1 MKEKTTIADQY
12 LFKNFYQTCTEQSKK
27 TINCRGI
34 ELCEDY
40 SWMDVILDG
49 EKTCT
54 ECEFS
59 AERQGFYFGKNEFSA
74 NFEKQEFVTLEK
86 IRTQEEFEK
95 VCERISA
102 VVKGIVVRGAVSD
115 ASPLERFELL
125 EFVVFEGQRITRFW
139 DTSKTPNLRM
149 LTIWMN
155 KNLKSLSGLENASN
169 MECLQ
174 FYTSFSDVAV
184 HKIESF
190 SPISKLSNLKELI
203 VSAIESLDHNIDYL
217 IELPTRVES
226 PIRIIFFICSP
237 THIRPTVTASIA
249 GPFVFFNFL
258 TMLISVSQPVYL
270 HLVFVNSGERH
281 IPSVAVIINAYLQPM
296 MSFR

>member
-49 EKTCT
+49 EKTCR
-54 ECEFS
+54 ECEFR

-203 VSAIESLDHNIDYL
+203 VSATESLDHNIDYL
-217 IELPTRVES
+217 IDLPNLEYLWIS
-226 PIRIIFFICSP
+226 PNLFP
-237 THIRPTVTASIA
+237 TASYA
-249 GPFVFFNFL
+249 KFEAKKF
-258 TMLISVSQPVYL
+258 MLSDEYGIYCEETDDIYPYGKGKRVMHTAEQKKRYL
-270 HLVFVNSGERH
+270 SEYNEHLGKYKE
-281 IPSVAVIINAYLQPM
+281 L
-296 MSFR
+296 

>member
-34 ELCEDY
+34 ALCENY

-49 EKTCT
+49 EKTCR
-54 ECEFS
+54 ECEFR

-74 NFEKQEFVTLEK
+74 NFEKQEFVILEK

-102 VVKGIVVRGAVSD
+102 GVKGIVIRGAISD
-115 ASPLERFELL
+115 ASPLEQFEFL
-125 EFVVFEGQRITRFW
+125 EFVVLECQKITRFW
-139 DTSKTPNLRM
+139 NTSKTPNLRM
-149 LTIWMN
+149 LTVWMS

-190 SPISKLSNLKELI
+190 SPISKLENLKELI
-203 VSAIESLDHNIDYL
+203 VSATEPLDHNIDYL
-217 IELPTRVES
+217 IGLPNLEYLWISPNLFPTESYAKFEAKKIKLSDEYGIYCEESDDIYPYGKGKRVMHTAEQKKRYLSEYNELLKKYKE
-226 PIRIIFFICSP
+226 
-237 THIRPTVTASIA
+237 
-249 GPFVFFNFL
+249 L
-258 TMLISVSQPVYL
+258 
-270 HLVFVNSGERH
+270 
-281 IPSVAVIINAYLQPM
+281 
-296 MSFR
+296 

>member
-217 IELPTRVES
+217 IDLPNLEYLWIS
-226 PIRIIFFICSP
+226 PNLFP
-237 THIRPTVTASIA
+237 TASYA
-249 GPFVFFNFL
+249 KFEAKKF
-258 TMLISVSQPVYL
+258 MLSDEYGIYCEENDDIYPYGKGKRVMHTAEQKKRYL
-270 HLVFVNSGERH
+270 SEYNELLGIYKE
-281 IPSVAVIINAYLQPM
+281 L
-296 MSFR
+296 